1 MPSVEA
7 YHVGEEEFT
16 FGLTDEEKRAILL
29 HLKRVN
35 NLDKTNPVK
44 TILFYGFCKFW
55 LSEPN
60 ENVQHS
66 QFREIFLGAGY
77 YKLLLTG
84 GESGV
89 IVSSKK
95 AIRNTEKVAE
105 ALSKAETKP
114 VLVSESYSKY
124 VPNLNLQSLVC
135 QNVGPLLVPPFGQ
148 IPRYVCERFD
158 LEDKAG
164 GDSVVVLRN
173 RKKSFSCCFVKK
185 TEFFLE
191 VPKKSQDFKAI
202 IEKIKNFEANSNL
215 KRPSSEPS
223 NSVPRKKS
231 K

>member
-1 MPSVEA
+1 MPRGNV

-16 FGLTDEEKRAILL
+16 FGLTDEEKRDILL
-29 HLKRVN
+29 HLKTVKK
-35 NLDKTNPVK
+35 LDKANPVK

-60 ENVQHS
+60 ENVPHS
-66 QFREIFLGAGY
+66 QFMEIFSGY
-77 YKLLLTG
+77 NYKLLLTG

-89 IVSSKK
+89 IVSSKSARK
-95 AIRNTEKVAE
+95 TTEKVAE

-135 QNVGPLLVPPFGQ
+135 QNVGPLSVPPFGN
-148 IPRYVCERFD
+148 ISRYDCERFD

-164 GDSVVVLRN
+164 GDSVVVLLN
-173 RKKSFSCCFVKK
+173 RKKRFSCCFVEK

-191 VPKKSQDFKAI
+191 VPQESQDFERI
-202 IEKIKNFEANSNL
+202 LSKIPNPVNNL
-215 KRPSSEPS
+215 KRPSSKPS